1 MRRLIGNLPAEVS
14 SFVGRHR
21 EVSEV
26 RRLLDSSR
34 LVTLTGVGGV
44 GKTRLALHTAASYQ
58 RVYEDGVWL
67 VDLSKLSRLSQPDA
81 LADAVAGVLDI
92 AEHSARSGLAALC
105 DYLRD
110 RRLLL
115 ILDNCEHMRES
126 CAALVDQ
133 LLAVAPALRILATSR
148 QELRAAGEHM
158 MDVPPLSLPEESQPA
173 PPLNKLADYEAV
185 ALFVERADQR
195 GPFALTREN
204 QQAVL
209 GICRRLDGIP
219 LAIELAT
226 VRLRMLSPEQILER
240 LDNRWRLLNTGSPT
254 MATRHK
260 TLHGLIDWSFE
271 LCSAAERM
279 LWTRCSVFAGGFDLE
294 AAERVCAGQGVDVEQ
309 MVDVIDG
316 LVDKSIL
323 LVEGRGST
331 ARYRLLETIRQYG
344 RARLDVADERVSL
357 RRRHVDYYAWL
368 AAKAARRMFGPNHID
383 WLARL
388 RRDHANLRL
397 ALEYAREMA
406 DWRLG
411 LRLAADLRYHWV
423 TCAFVHEGRRWL
435 DQLLTLAPEYTAER
449 ADALW
454 VNSWLAIIQGDMS
467 SANALVAE
475 GHVVTETAQAAAA
488 RGYVALFAG
497 QLAMYDGN
505 RGSALEFYQKAL
517 RHHRAVGDLEGTV
530 MTLNRLSLAHS
541 ALGHGREA
549 LSAAEDSRD
558 LCESRGD
565 MAHKSY
571 ALWVLGIEVWRQG
584 DNDRALTL
592 QRESLGI
599 RLRMQ
604 DIQGL
609 TLNIEVLSWIAA
621 TGESYERAARLLG
634 ICVILRNS
642 IGTQLSGWG
651 HLAEFHDQ
659 CESRTRTALGDR
671 GYAEAVQF
679 GSTLSFDEAIAFAL
693 GDLPRPRA
701 APAPVE
707 STVDTPE
714 LTRREREVV
723 DLLAEGQTNR
733 DIASTLAISQRTA
746 ETHVANILSK
756 LRFSSRSQIARWASC
771 GRPVRG
777 ASQAGLRDDHD
788 TGARPASASPAS

>member
-21 EVSEV
+21 EVTEV
-26 RRLLDSSR
+26 RRLLGLSR

-44 GKTRLALHTAASYQ
+44 GKTRLALHAGSSYQ
-58 RVYEDGVWL
+58 RVYEDGAWL
-67 VDLSKLSRLSQPDA
+67 VDLSKLSQPDS
-81 LADAVAGVLDI
+81 LADAVAGVLEI
-92 AEHSARSGLAALC
+92 GEHSARSGLAALC
-105 DYLRD
+105 DHLRD

-115 ILDNCEHMRES
+115 ILDNCEHMREG

-133 LLAVAPALRILATSR
+133 LLAVAPGLRILATSR
-148 QELRAAGEHM
+148 QELSASGEHV
-158 MDVPPLSLPEESQPA
+158 MDVPPLSLPDESRPE
-173 PPLNKLADYEAV
+173 PPLGKLADYEAV

-195 GPFALTREN
+195 GSFTLTPEN

-226 VRLRMLSPEQILER
+226 VRLRMLSPQQILER
-240 LDNRWRLLNTGSPT
+240 LDNQWRLLNTGSPT

-260 TLHGLIDWSFE
+260 TLQGLIDWSFE
-271 LCSAAERM
+271 MCSQAERG

-294 AAERVCAGQGVDVEQ
+294 AAERVCAGHGVEVEQ

-323 LVEGRGST
+323 IVEGRGST

-344 RARLDVADERVSL
+344 KARLDVADELTSL

-368 AAKAARRMFGPNHID
+368 ATKAARRMFGPNHID

-406 DWRLG
+406 DWQLA

-423 TCAFVHEGRRWL
+423 TSAFVHEGRRWL
-435 DQLLTLAPEYTAER
+435 DQLLTLAPEYTTAR

-454 VNSWLAIIQGDMS
+454 VNSWLAITQGDMS

-475 GHVVTETAQAAAA
+475 GHVVSETAQAAAS

-497 QLAMYDGN
+497 QLAMYDGD
-505 RGSALEFYQKAL
+505 RGRALDFYQKAL

-530 MTLNRLSLAHS
+530 MTLNRLSLVHS
-541 ALGHGREA
+541 ALGHAREA
-549 LSAAEDSRD
+549 LSVAEDSRD

-565 MAHKSY
+565 LAHKSY

-584 DNDRALTL
+584 DNDRALAL

-599 RLRMQ
+599 RRKMQ
-604 DIQGL
+604 DLQGL
-609 TLNIEVLSWIAA
+609 TLNIEILSWIAA
-621 TGESYERAARLLG
+621 ADQSYERAARLLG
-634 ICVILRNS
+634 ICVTLRNS
-642 IGTQLSGWG
+642 IGTELSGWG
-651 HLAEFHDQ
+651 HLAGFHDQ
-659 CESRTRTALGDR
+659 CESKARVALGDQ
-671 GYAEAVQF
+671 GYAEAIHF
-679 GSTLSFDEAIAFAL
+679 GATLSFDEAIAYAL
-693 GDLPRPRA
+693 GDLPQSRSATPT
-701 APAPVE
+701 E
-707 STVDTPE
+707 STVEAPE

-723 DLLAEGQTNR
+723 DLLADGQSNR
-733 DIASTLAISQRTA
+733 DIASALAISQRTA

-771 GRPVRG
+771 GRPVR
-777 ASQAGLRDDHD
+777 APRRQAEPPGESEVDV
-788 TGARPASASPAS
+788 RPRVS

>member
-14 SFVGRHR
+14 SFVGRNR

-67 VDLSKLSRLSQPDA
+67 VDLSKLSQPDS

-105 DYLRD
+105 DHLRE

-115 ILDNCEHMRES
+115 ILDNCEHMRSS

-133 LLAVAPALRILATSR
+133 LLAVAPGLRILATSR
-148 QELRAAGEHM
+148 QELRAAGEHV
-158 MDVPPLSLPEESQPA
+158 MDVPPLSLPDESQPP

-195 GPFALTREN
+195 GSFALTPEN
-204 QQAVL
+204 QHAVL

-240 LDNRWRLLNTGSPT
+240 LDDRWRLLNTGSPT
-254 MATRHK
+254 MATRHQ

-271 LCSAAERM
+271 LCSEAERM
-279 LWTRCSVFAGGFDLE
+279 LWIRCAVFAGGFDLE
-294 AAERVCAGQGVDVEQ
+294 AAERVCAGQGVEVEQ

-323 LVEGRGST
+323 IVEGRGST

-344 RARLDVADERVSL
+344 QARLDATDERASL
-357 RRRHVDYYAWL
+357 HRRHVDYYAWL

-388 RRDHANLRL
+388 RRDHANMRL

-406 DWRLG
+406 NWRLA

-454 VNSWLAIIQGDMS
+454 VNSWLAITQGDMS

-475 GHVVTETAQAAAA
+475 GHVVSETAQAAAA

-505 RGSALEFYQKAL
+505 RDSALEFYQKAL

-565 MAHKSY
+565 LAHKSY

-621 TGESYERAARLLG
+621 TGESHERAARLLG
-634 ICVILRNS
+634 ICMILRNS

-659 CESRTRTALGDR
+659 CEAKARAALGDQ

-679 GSTLSFDEAIAFAL
+679 GSSLSFDEAIAYAL
-693 GDLPRPRA
+693 GDLPRPRTEA
-701 APAPVE
+701 AAPVE
-707 STVDTPE
+707 STMETPE

-723 DLLAEGQTNR
+723 ELLADGQSNR

-771 GRPVRG
+771 GAPG
-777 ASQAGLRDDHD
+777 AELHD
-788 TGARPASASPAS
+788 EQDTSARPARPQASSAS